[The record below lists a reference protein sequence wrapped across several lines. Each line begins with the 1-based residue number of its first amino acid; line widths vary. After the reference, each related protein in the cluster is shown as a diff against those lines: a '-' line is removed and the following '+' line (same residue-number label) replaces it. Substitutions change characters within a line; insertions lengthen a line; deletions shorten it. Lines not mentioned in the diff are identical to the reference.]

1 MRLAIGLVILVML
14 ICWRFGVDP
23 RPPKHAAGSSD
34 AELMLGPLPASEL
47 PADDD
52 DVPPP
57 STQPTTAPANPQ
69 TSIPLAEEARSMTPL
84 L

>member
-23 RPPKHAAGSSD
+23 RPPRHAAGSSD

-52 DVPPP
+52 DVLPS
-57 STQPTTAPANPQ
+57 STQPTTGPSNPHEW
-69 TSIPLAEEARSMTPL
+69 IPLAE
-84 L
+84 